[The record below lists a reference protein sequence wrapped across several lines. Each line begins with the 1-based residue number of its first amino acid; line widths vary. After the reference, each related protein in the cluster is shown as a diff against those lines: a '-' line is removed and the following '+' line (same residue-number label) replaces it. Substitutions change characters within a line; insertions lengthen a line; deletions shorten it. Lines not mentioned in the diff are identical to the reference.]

1 MCAEREL
8 AVVVSDI
15 DEVAEGVLSITL
27 TPANGAELRSWT
39 PGAHIDVLLP
49 IGLERQYSLC
59 GDIDDTAS
67 WRIAVLRQPSGG
79 GGSAYIHD
87 RLRVGD
93 RLRVRGPRNNFPLV
107 AAARY
112 LFIAG
117 GVGITPILPM
127 ICAARQRGAAWALVY
142 GGRTRASMA
151 FLPELERY
159 GPRLVCRP
167 QDEFGLL
174 DLDAILA
181 DLDTI
186 TQVYCCGPESLIA
199 AVEDRGGDWAP
210 GTLHVERFAPRAV
223 TAAPARSFEVVL
235 ERSGLTLH
243 VPEDQSVLDVVL
255 DAGIDVLSSCE
266 EGTCGTCETRVL
278 DGEPEHL
285 DSILTSEQ
293 QRENAAM
300 MICVSR
306 CKGDRLVLDL

>member
-1 MCAEREL
+1 MCAEREFT
-8 AVVVSDI
+8 VVVSGTS
-15 DEVAEGVLSITL
+15 EVADGVLSITL
-27 TPANGAELRSWT
+27 TPADGDQLPSWT

-59 GDIDDTAS
+59 GDTADAAS
-67 WRIAVLRQPSGG
+67 WRIAVLREPGG
-79 GGSAYIHD
+79 RGGSAYIHD
-87 RLRVGD
+87 RLRVGH
-93 RLRVRGPRNNFPLV
+93 RLRVRGPRDNFPMV

-127 ICAARQRGAAWALVY
+127 ICAARRRGATWTLVY
-142 GGRTRASMA
+142 GGRTRGSMA
-151 FLPELERY
+151 FLPELETY
-159 GPRLVCRP
+159 GPRMVCCP

-181 DLDTI
+181 EPDTF

-199 AVEDRGGDWAP
+199 AVEERCGDWPP
-210 GTLHVERFAPRAV
+210 GALHVERFAPRAV

-235 ERSGLTLH
+235 ARSGLTLQ
-243 VPEDQSVLDVVL
+243 VPADQSVLDVVL
-255 DAGIDVLSSCE
+255 DAGIEVLSSCE

-278 DGEPEHL
+278 GGEPEHL
-285 DSILTSEQ
+285 DSILTSDQ
-293 QRENAAM
+293 QRENASM

-306 CKGDRLVLDL
+306 CKGERLLLDL